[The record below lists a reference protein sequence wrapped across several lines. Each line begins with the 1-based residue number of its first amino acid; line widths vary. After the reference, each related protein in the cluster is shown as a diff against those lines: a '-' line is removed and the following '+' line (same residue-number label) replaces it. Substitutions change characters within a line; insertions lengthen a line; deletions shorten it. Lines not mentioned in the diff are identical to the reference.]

1 MLAAEQGQN
10 PDTQLEVVLS
20 DPWAL
25 ARYQVIA
32 AYVALF
38 PARGH
43 RGPVLAQLAAKS
55 WVGPDGELF
64 RVSAETIR
72 VWARRYRKGGI
83 EGLADARRPSRGV
96 TVLSDIEVAA
106 LCALKRE
113 VSARSLDRLIRIA
126 EDLGLVV
133 KGKARR
139 STVHRVLQ
147 AHGLSGRGAKPT
159 AAEDLDRFEADFP
172 NELWQSDM
180 VDGPWLPDPEKPG
193 SMRKSWLYS
202 FLDDHSRFCLHGR
215 FSFKGDSPAL
225 EIVFRRSMQ
234 KYGVPKRVYYDN
246 GATYTSHHMKHIV
259 ACMGIAPIT
268 FTEVKRPQGHGKI
281 EAFNHLLTNAFVAE
295 VAASGITTL
304 DALNE
309 AWLAWVDLYYNDEVH
324 GETGEKPRDRWRK
337 HLGKVNIADEGKIRQ
352 AFLWTENRTADKSG
366 VFSLFGTEYQV
377 GPTLAGKRF
386 EVRYD
391 PEHLVEVEAWHN
403 KAFVERVRPFSVKRH
418 RRAQAE
424 EPVAVIAASP
434 TKPVGNWLGH
444 LVRQRR
450 EKNFI
455 EPTAQMLKEAETK
468 RREAAVTV
476 VIDVLLAKLDPA
488 VVDASAV
495 RATVARFGPWDA
507 DRVAVVLDAFLT
519 HQPRDLHVQ
528 VYLDH
533 VHTQLGA
540 SS

>member
-1 MLAAEQGQN
+1 M
-10 PDTQLEVVLS
+10 S

-25 ARYQVIA
+25 ARYQVVA

-43 RGPVLAQLAAKS
+43 RRAVLEKLAAKA

-83 EGLADARRPSRGV
+83 DALADATRPSRGV
-96 TVLSDIEVAA
+96 SVLDDTEIAT

-113 VSARSLDRLIRIA
+113 VPQRSLDRIIRIA
-126 EDLGLVV
+126 EDLELLP

-139 STVHRVLQ
+139 STVHRALL
-147 AHGLSGRGAKPT
+147 ANGISGRSAKPK

-180 VDGPWLPDPEKPG
+180 VDGPWLPDPRKPG
-193 SMRKSWLYS
+193 SMRKSYLYT

-225 EIVFRRSMQ
+225 ELVFRRSLQ
-234 KYGVPKRVYYDN
+234 KYGVPRRVYYDN

-259 ACMGIAPIT
+259 ATMGILPIT
-268 FTEVKRPQGHGKI
+268 FTEVKRPMGHGKI

-337 HLGKVNIADEGKIRQ
+337 HLGKVVIAEESKVRQ
-352 AFLWTENRTADKSG
+352 AFLWSENRTADKSG
-366 VFSLFGTEYQV
+366 VFSLLGTEYQV

-403 KAFVERVRPFSVKRH
+403 KAFVERIKPFSVNRH
-418 RRAQAE
+418 RRPQV
-424 EPVAVIAASP
+424 EPPVTSVVPATP
-434 TKPVGNWLGH
+434 TGNWLGH
-444 LVRQRR
+444 LTRKRR
-450 EKNFI
+450 EKNFV
-455 EPTAQMLKEAETK
+455 EPTAQALKEAEAK
-468 RREAAVTV
+468 RRDDAVAV
-476 VIDVLLAKLDPA
+476 VLEVLVARLDPA
-488 VVDASAV
+488 VVDVAV
-495 RATVARFGPWDA
+495 VRTTVERFGPWDA
-507 DRVAVVLDAFLT
+507 GRVGVVLDAFLT

-533 VHTQLGA
+533 VHGQLGA
-540 SS
+540 NA